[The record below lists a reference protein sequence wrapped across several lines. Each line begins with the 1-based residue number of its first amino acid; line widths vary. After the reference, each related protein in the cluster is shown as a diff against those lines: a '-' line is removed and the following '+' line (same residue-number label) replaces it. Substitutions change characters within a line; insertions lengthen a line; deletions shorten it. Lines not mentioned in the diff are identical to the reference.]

1 MPFFSS
7 PSNIFSLFQSAVC
20 SLFLDAFASKKA
32 VRTRRKQRRF
42 RVNSELSRVRW
53 FRGLSC
59 VVVWSVLCS
68 IWLFQEARAERLVL
82 HATPRATVLIN
93 GESKGKTPL
102 DLRLP
107 AGRHHIELRHPERL
121 TWTSHVILPS
131 RADLTLRVRL
141 EERGGDSV
149 GARKEDPPEDSNSP
163 RLDEPLPRQSAPPPK
178 PESSGLLIAQSVPSG
193 AQVFQGERLLG
204 RTPLLV
210 SLATGGHVLRFV
222 LDGYKSV
229 ERSINIQPSI
239 SSRLSVR
246 LDGGGSA
253 KEPKDGAIQQ
263 DGQGSQTQFL
273 VLSNPVGAKVTLNGR
288 YMGQTPVVSAGL
300 AVGNYLLRV
309 ESDGYSPYVRR
320 IRILEGQEIRIKVL
334 LIPRARRKK

>member
-1 MPFFSS
+1 MNSD
-7 PSNIFSLFQSAVC
+7 LF
-20 SLFLDAFASKKA
+20 
-32 VRTRRKQRRF
+32 
-42 RVNSELSRVRW
+42 RVRW

-107 AGRHHIELRHPERL
+107 PGRHHIELRHPERL

-141 EERGGDSV
+141 EERSGDSV

-163 RLDEPLPRQSAPPPK
+163 RLDEPLPRQNAPFPK
-178 PESSGLLIAQSVPSG
+178 PESSGLLIAQSTPSG

-210 SLATGGHVLRFV
+210 SLAIGTHVLRFV
-222 LDGYKSV
+222 LDGHKSIEAIHQHPTV
-229 ERSINIQPSI
+229 DQLAAFDPIRRRGRGTKESG
-239 SSRLSVR
+239 
-246 LDGGGSA
+246 DGGFNKTA
-253 KEPKDGAIQQ
+253 KAPKRSFWCFPIR
-263 DGQGSQTQFL
+263 QG
-273 VLSNPVGAKVTLNGR
+273 
-288 YMGQTPVVSAGL
+288 
-300 AVGNYLLRV
+300 
-309 ESDGYSPYVRR
+309 RR
-320 IRILEGQEIRIKVL
+320 
-334 LIPRARRKK
+334 